1 MKDRKNPAALL
12 EDEELL
18 RDGQRL
24 RISLMMRDSEQSLP
38 RIADAQRA
46 FDRGTSVWQA
56 QYENRVIDAWKQPDV
71 EMPVAPT
78 PIADSQSE
86 YETRIANAWKD
97 GANA

>member
-1 MKDRKNPAALL
+1 MKDRKHPDALL

-24 RISLMMRDSEQSLP
+24 RVSLMMRDSEQSLP

-46 FDRGTSVWQA
+46 FDRGISVWQA
-56 QYENRVIDAWKQPDV
+56 QYENRLTDAWRQ
-71 EMPVAPT
+71 PVAEVPVAAT

-86 YETRIANAWKD
+86 YESRIANAWKD
-97 GANA
+97 GANV